1 MLKQVVI
8 NMKALESMLF
18 IWASLKDKEKLADEF
33 YINLAASPEMAAA
46 YDQDF
51 DPNAFR
57 RVLSAISN
65 RELLSDASKKEKRF
79 WNNNMWMMEDLGVT
93 EMMLEPVKTMNLDSR
108 LSELPDSI
116 PYEKMEVIF
125 YPGTTECSTLQGDKL
140 FLNFFKIT
148 VNLFDPDA
156 EPTIG
161 ELPVADFVL
170 SELAKAA
177 K

>member
-33 YINLAASPEMAAA
+33 YINLAESLEMAAA

-93 EMMLEPVKTMNLDSR
+93 EMMLEPVKTMNLDAR
-108 LSELPDSI
+108 LAELPANL
-116 PYEKMEVIF
+116 PYEQMEVIF
-125 YPGTTECSTLQGDKL
+125 YPGTTEVATLQKDKL
-140 FLNFFKIT
+140 FINFFKIT

-156 EPTIG
+156 QPTIG

-170 SELAKAA
+170 AELAKAA
-177 K
+177 Q

>member
-33 YINLAASPEMAAA
+33 YINLAESPEMAAA
-46 YDQDF
+46 YDQEF

-93 EMMLEPVKTMNLDSR
+93 EMMLEPVKTMNLDAR
-108 LSELPDSI
+108 LAELPANL
-116 PYEKMEVIF
+116 PYEQMEVIF
-125 YPGTTECSTLQGDKL
+125 YPGTTEVATLQKDKL
-140 FLNFFKIT
+140 FINFFKIT

-156 EPTIG
+156 QPTIG

-170 SELAKAA
+170 AELAKAA
-177 K
+177 Q